1 MRVAHITD
9 LTGPQ
14 GVSIA
19 ERDAPTAT
27 DGQVLIDV
35 HAAGINFPDLLM
47 TRGEYQ
53 VKPELPFVPGSEIAG
68 VVVSAPADSG
78 FATGERVAAFTLL
91 GGIAEQALT
100 SPEYTIKL
108 PDNFTFAQGAALPMN
123 YLTMEF
129 ALLRRGSIKPTDT
142 VLIHGAAGGIGT
154 AGIQIAKAVGAT
166 VIAVA
171 STAEKRDVALAA
183 GADHAIEVAGFRDAA
198 KQLTGGRGV
207 DIVVDP
213 VGGDR
218 FTDSLR
224 SLQAEGRLLVI
235 GFTDGE
241 IPTVKVNRLL
251 LNNIDVRGV
260 GWGAFAFAR
269 PGYIATQWA
278 SVASLIKS
286 GAINPPVGNVYPLD
300 DVGEAIAELGARRA
314 HGKVV
319 VAVR

>member
-1 MRVAHITD
+1 MRVAQITD

-14 GVSIA
+14 GVSVA
-19 ERDAPTAT
+19 DRDALVAAA
-27 DGQVLIDV
+27 GQLLIDV

-78 FATGERVAAFTLL
+78 FAKGDRVAAFTLL

-100 SPEYTIKL
+100 SPEYAIKL
-108 PDNFTFAQGAALPMN
+108 PDTFTFAQGAALPMN

-129 ALLRRGSIKPTDT
+129 ALLRRGGIKASDT

-171 STAEKRDVALAA
+171 STAEKREVALAA
-183 GADHAIEVAGFRDAA
+183 GADHAIPVEGFRDTA

-269 PGYIATQWA
+269 PGYIGTQWA
-278 SVASLIKS
+278 SIATLIES
-286 GAINPPVGNVYPLD
+286 GAINPPVGSVYPLEE
-300 DVGEAIAELGARRA
+300 VGEAIAELGARRA
-314 HGKVV
+314 QGKVV
-319 VAVR
+319 IAVR